1 MPYTTV
7 SRGKTGGREFD
18 ICSRESHGQVDR
30 SNSCEMLLYCRCFQV
45 NEAGV
50 FLAYVVYEEP
60 SARLEWQQ
68 VLGPAD
74 AGNPSPRR
82 RLSVVS
88 GLKHDLVLP
97 ELLLIIVLFIRIN
110 IGEVGN
116 ADIEE

>member
-1 MPYTTV
+1 
-7 SRGKTGGREFD
+7 
-18 ICSRESHGQVDR
+18 
-30 SNSCEMLLYCRCFQV
+30 V
-45 NEAGV
+45 NEAGA

-74 AGNPSPRR
+74 AGNPSLRR

-88 GLKHDLVLP
+88 QLQHGLVLP
-97 ELLLIIVLFIRIN
+97 ELLLIIVLFIRLN

>member
-1 MPYTTV
+1 
-7 SRGKTGGREFD
+7 
-18 ICSRESHGQVDR
+18 
-30 SNSCEMLLYCRCFQV
+30 V

-88 GLKHDLVLP
+88 WSKHDLVLP

-110 IGEVGN
+110 IGEVGKCGHRGVRL
-116 ADIEE
+116 IQTFSSKFS